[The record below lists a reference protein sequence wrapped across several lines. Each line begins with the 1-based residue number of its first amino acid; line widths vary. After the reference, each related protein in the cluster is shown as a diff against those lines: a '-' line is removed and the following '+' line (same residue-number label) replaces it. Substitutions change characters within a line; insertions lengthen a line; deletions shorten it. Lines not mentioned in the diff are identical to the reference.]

1 MKKLLL
7 TLAIVALGVSSMNA
21 DEITINTTNATI
33 WTQEGDNYTTEGG
46 FKVTIAKA
54 NSSNP
59 LVAPDADAARIYQ
72 GATLTVAAPD
82 GAKMTKVAMTE
93 VYTKATDLTHA
104 EFSEGWTAYGKLTS
118 SKLAEEFGAESA
130 EGLGEM
136 VMTAGKQIRISQIV
150 VTYTP
155 AAGGL
160 ESAGLKYETAAYT
173 AVLGEEFTAPELTN
187 PNNLDVTYSSSDE
200 AVATVAV
207 DGAVTIKGVGETTIT
222 ATSAK
227 TDKYYEGKASY
238 TLVVVNK
245 YNSVAEFY
253 TVGKDGNGLI
263 GFDLTVVYANGANNY
278 ATTGT
283 EWTLVYGYKLGL
295 KAGDVIPA
303 GWQGTYSPY
312 NGLPE
317 IKPIGNLPETTTGE
331 AVKIEE
337 VEAVDLTMINK
348 VVVLNGVKFDAETP
362 ASGNFEGKI
371 GETTVPFRN
380 QFKVEAT
387 AAGTYDVTCA
397 VGYFES
403 DATEPTDAA
412 KIQVYPISYK
422 AAGEAGIDEIGAVE
436 NAPVE
441 YFNLQGIRV
450 ANPDNGIYIR
460 RQGSKVTK
468 VLVK

>member
-7 TLAIVALGVSSMNA
+7 TLAAIVGLGFAVTA
-21 DEITINTTNATI
+21 EEITFDFKTN
-33 WTQEGDNYTTEGG
+33 NYDLPDDGSTY
-46 FKVTIAKA
+46 VTA
-54 NSSNP
+54 N
-59 LVAPDADAARIYQ
+59 
-72 GATLTVAAPD
+72 TVAKSGVATATFSGNNEWRYWSD
-82 GAKMTKVAMTE
+82 GLRAYARSKTPTITLAVENSLITKISFTTAASFINGYALNDGDKVSITASTTFDITCDKVETAKLVLYGTAN
-93 VYTKATDLTHA
+93 KAI
-104 EFSEGWTAYGKLTS
+104 EK
-118 SKLAEEFGAESA
+118 
-130 EGLGEM
+130 
-136 VMTAGKQIRISQIV
+136 IV
-150 VTYTP
+150 VTY
-155 AAGGL
+155 
-160 ESAGLKYETAAYT
+160 ESALTGDQKPADLSFDVENLTVIKGET
-173 AVLGEEFTAPELTN
+173 FTTPKLSN
-187 PNNLDVTYSSSDE
+187 PNNLPVVWGSSNKE
-200 AVATVAV
+200 VATVN
-207 DGAVTIKGVGETTIT
+207 DGVLTIVGVGTTVIS
-222 ATSAK
+222 ATSEATTDFGAGEAK
-227 TDKYYEGKASY
+227 Y
-238 TLVVVNK
+238 TLTVLK
-245 YNSVAEFY
+245 SYATVAEFY

-283 EWTLVYGYKLGL
+283 EWTLVYGYNLGL